1 MTRQAAALLVVIGC
15 IEKVLCVAAFAILVA
30 VLFADV
36 ISREATAAGIH
47 WAPQI
52 GVWANVFVVMA
63 GFGLASASGAHLRP
77 RFADGWLPD
86 AWQGALGFLQHFL
99 MALFCLA
106 IGVVALRVV
115 AGSYQLGEV
124 EITLFWPIW
133 PAQAML
139 PLAFFAGALRH
150 GIYACC
156 AELRPADSGAFDIRE
171 PEQ

>member
-1 MTRQAAALLVVIGC
+1 MTRTAAAVLDYLGRLERI
-15 IEKVLCVAAFAILVA
+15 LCVIAFAVLVA

-36 ISREATAAGIH
+36 ISREATASGIH

-77 RFADGWLPD
+77 RFADHWLPD
-86 AWQGALGFLQHFL
+86 AWQGAVGFLQHFL
-99 MALFCLA
+99 MALFCIA
-106 IGVVALRVV
+106 IGVIALRVV
-115 AGSYQLGEV
+115 TGSYQLGEV

-133 PAQAML
+133 PVQAML

-150 GIYACC
+150 GIYA
-156 AELRPADSGAFDIRE
+156 AYPDLRPSESGAFDIGE
-171 PEQ
+171 PSQ